1 MTETD
6 NLGGSAVER
15 LQALGVELLG
25 VGENAMY
32 GDHRSVESSIQ
43 VAGQL
48 PYKDGELLGEGILG
62 RDRGT
67 VGSRSRWS
75 APLSRT

>member
-1 MTETD
+1 MTAIHTRT
-6 NLGGSAVER
+6 GSAPAQ
-15 LQALGVELLG
+15 LQALGLELPG

-32 GDHRSVESSIQ
+32 ANHRNVESSIH

-67 VGSRSRWS
+67 VRSRSRWS